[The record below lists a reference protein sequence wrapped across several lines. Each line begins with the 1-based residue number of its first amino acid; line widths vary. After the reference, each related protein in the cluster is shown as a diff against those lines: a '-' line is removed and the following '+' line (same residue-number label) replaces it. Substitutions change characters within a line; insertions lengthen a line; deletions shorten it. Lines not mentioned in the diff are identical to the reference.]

1 MNYDISVVVDL
12 IRIKVE
18 NAGYKLRQINL
29 KKIDSE
35 IFCFT
40 IQGADGRRA
49 PLTISNNRDWSK
61 FVMENITRFIYPCWG
76 ILCGGAGNFS
86 EPYYFKLYKVNS

>member
-1 MNYDISVVVDL
+1 VADL

-18 NAGYKLRQINL
+18 NAGYKLKQLNF

-40 IQGADGRRA
+40 IQGADGRRVS
-49 PLTISNNRDWSK
+49 LTIGNDHDWSK
-61 FVMENITRFIYPCWG
+61 FVGENITRFIYPGWRV
-76 ILCGGAGNFS
+76 LCGGAGNFS
-86 EPYYFKLYKVNS
+86 EPYYFKLCKVNN